1 MTAQDC
7 PRSIEGSPKQSFHHT
22 ICESPGDITYK
33 KAHNFRI
40 MMKEMRQKLSRSKN
54 GEPPS
59 TKP

>member
-54 GEPPS
+54 GEPL
-59 TKP
+59 